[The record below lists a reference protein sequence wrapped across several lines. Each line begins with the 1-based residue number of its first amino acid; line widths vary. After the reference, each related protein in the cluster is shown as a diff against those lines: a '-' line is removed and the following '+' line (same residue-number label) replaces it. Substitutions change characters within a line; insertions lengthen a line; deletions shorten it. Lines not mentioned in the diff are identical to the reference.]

1 MIKRFVLSLLV
12 LGAALSGAAPAAAA
26 GALLRAHVLVD
37 GPMVTLGDL
46 FDNVGDKANVQV
58 LRAPPPGTHITVD
71 TDWLTHVAL
80 VNDVSWKPRDLFD
93 EAVIERTGLTIGRD
107 QITTKVLSALEERGA
122 PADSTVELESRT
134 QQMVVATD
142 QSAQLAV
149 RDLFYDRAANRF
161 SATLVAGDS
170 RLMVA
175 GRLFPTV
182 EVPVLNHAIGRG
194 DVVAAQ
200 DITMVRLRQDQLRPA
215 IVTDP
220 GAIVGMAA
228 KVALRANLPVTE
240 ADLQHPLAVTR
251 GALVTLTLN
260 YRGMALTAQG
270 RAVDQGSL
278 GDTVRVTNTHSNLTV
293 EGVIDGTNQVRVSL
307 TGPVALAN

>member
-12 LGAALSGAAPAAAA
+12 LGAAVAGAAPAAAA

-46 FDNVGDKANVQV
+46 FDNVGDKADVQV
-58 LRAPPPGTHITVD
+58 LRAPPPGTRVTVD

-107 QITTKVLSALEERGA
+107 QIGAAVLSALEERGA

-142 QSAQLAV
+142 QSAQLSV

-175 GRLFPTV
+175 GKLYPTV
-182 EVPVLNHAIGRG
+182 EVPVLNRAVGRG
-194 DVVAAQ
+194 ETVAAQ
-200 DITMVRLRQDQLRPA
+200 DVTMVRMRQDQLRPA
-215 IVTDP
+215 TITDP
-220 GAIVGMAA
+220 GAMVGMAA
-228 KVALRANLPVTE
+228 KTALRPNLPVIE
-240 ADLQHPLAVTR
+240 ADLQRPLAVTR
-251 GALVTLTLN
+251 GALVTLVLN
-260 YRGMALTAQG
+260 YQGMALTAQG

-293 EGVIDGTNQVRVSL
+293 EGVIDGTNRVRVSL

>member
-175 GRLFPTV
+175 GRLLPTV

-200 DITMVRLRQDQLRPA
+200 DITMMRLRQDQLRPA
-215 IVTDP
+215 TITDP
-220 GAIVGMAA
+220 GAVVGMAA
-228 KVALRANLPVTE
+228 KVALRANLPVSE

-251 GALVTLTLN
+251 GALVTLTLS

>member
-12 LGAALSGAAPAAAA
+12 LGAALGGAAPAAAA

-46 FDNVGDKANVQV
+46 FDNVGDKADVQV

-107 QITTKVLSALEERGA
+107 QITAAVLSALEERGA

-134 QQMVVATD
+134 QQLVVATD

-149 RDLFYDRAANRF
+149 RDLFYDSAANRF

-175 GRLFPTV
+175 GKLFPTV
-182 EVPVLNHAIGRG
+182 EVPVLNHAVGRG
-194 DVVAAQ
+194 EMVTAQ
-200 DITMVRLRQDQLRPA
+200 DVTLVRMRKDLLRPA
-215 IVTDP
+215 TITDP
-220 GAIVGMAA
+220 GAVVGMAA
-228 KVALRANLPVTE
+228 KVALRANLPVSE
-240 ADLQHPLAVTR
+240 ADLQRPLAVTR
-251 GALVTLTLN
+251 GALVTLVLN
-260 YRGMALTAQG
+260 YHGMALTAQG
-270 RAVDQGSL
+270 RAMDQGSL

-293 EGVIDGTNQVRVSL
+293 EGVIDSTNRVRVSL